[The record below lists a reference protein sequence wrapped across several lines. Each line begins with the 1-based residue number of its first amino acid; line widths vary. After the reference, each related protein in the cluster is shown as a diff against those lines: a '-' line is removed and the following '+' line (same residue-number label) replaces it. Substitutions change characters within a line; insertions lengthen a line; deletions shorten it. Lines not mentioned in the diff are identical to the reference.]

1 MSAALVI
8 RLSRSERE
16 RLERRQRRDRNAAVV
31 RRITVVLLSDKGGAV
46 KDICLATGVGPA
58 TVTNVRRRREVIV
71 MDNARIHRAAR
82 TCEAIRRLG
91 RWLGIFWLPSYS
103 PDLNDIERVWKREKE
118 HYFSNALP
126 DSFEAFE
133 ARVRVR
139 FRSLAHHGSRTITAR
154 SAPIRRIPMIHY
166 NLYEAA

>member
-1 MSAALVI
+1 MRVPTPGTNRQLKVCGAFNP
-8 RLSRSERE
+8 RTGQMLSVVSRRMGARE
-16 RLERRQRRDRNAAVV
+16 VVAVLEKLAQRARRQRRLIVV
-31 RRITVVLLSDKGGAV
+31 
-46 KDICLATGVGPA
+46 
-58 TVTNVRRRREVIV
+58 V

-139 FRSLAHHGSRTITAR
+139 FRSLAHHGSRTIAAR
-154 SAPIRRIPMIHY
+154 SAPIRRIPMIPY